1 MVYPVSRASGGGG
14 LKTVRWTIALFI
26 GAMALAIAGLVS
38 SAAAQSEERI
48 REFDVTLTV
57 SVSGSVEVREQIT
70 YDFGSND
77 RHGILRDI
85 PVRFYYDGTHD
96 RLYELDVIKISSDTA
111 PDQYV
116 REDPG
121 GGYTRLRIGDPDQT
135 ITGEHTYDIQY
146 SVQGALNGFT
156 DHDELYWNATG
167 NEWGVPI
174 DHATVTVHLPAAI
187 QDALCFTGP
196 TGSNAPCDS
205 SMIRARS
212 VTLMPSGLRP
222 YEGVSFVASI
232 PNGIVPTPEPIL
244 VERWSLRRAF
254 TLDRRTVGVT
264 ALLSLIVLGGIGR
277 TFWLVGRDRRWAGSV
292 VDARFGTPSG
302 AAERVPL
309 FEGSP
314 FPVEYSPPGNLRA
327 GLIGTF
333 RDEVAHPLDVTATII
348 DLAMRHYLRI
358 EEVTTSGLLRDKT
371 DWRLHRL
378 DPQPRDPLLA
388 YERKLMEALF
398 EDGESVDISALR
410 QKFSSHL
417 HEVQRSLYDEMVAQG
432 WYRRSPRAT
441 RTQWLVFG
449 LLALVLSVGLFI
461 AAVAFTEWAIVP
473 IPLMVGAVAL
483 IGGHHTTPARTG
495 KGSAALRRIRGFE
508 RFISSAELYR
518 SQFAEQS
525 RTFYDYLPYAVVF
538 GLTDQWAKAF
548 EGLADLPQPDWYSGG
563 TGYLA
568 PIVLADNMT
577 RFTQESAGAIA
588 ATPASSGSSGFGGG
602 GFSGG
607 GGGGGGGGS
616 W

>member
-1 MVYPVSRASGGGG
+1 MVYPVWRASGGGG
-14 LKTVRWTIALFI
+14 LKTVRWTLALLV
-26 GAMALAIAGLVS
+26 GAIALAIGGFLS
-38 SAAAQSEERI
+38 SASAQFEERI

-57 SVSGSVEVREQIT
+57 SVDGDLEIREQIT
-70 YDFGSND
+70 YDFGSTE
-77 RHGILRDI
+77 RHGILRDV
-85 PVRFYYDGTHD
+85 PVRFYYDDTFD
-96 RLYELDVIKISSDTA
+96 RVYHLEVLGVASDTA
-111 PDQYV
+111 PDEYV
-116 REDPG
+116 REDAG
-121 GGYTRLRIGDPDQT
+121 GGYTRLRVGDADRT
-135 ITGEHTYDIQY
+135 ITGEHTYTIHY
-146 SVQGALNGFT
+146 RLEGALNGFT

-174 DHATVTVHLPAAI
+174 DHATVTVNLPAAI
-187 QDALCFTGP
+187 QDALCFAGP
-196 TGSNAPCDS
+196 TRSNAPCDS
-205 SMIRARS
+205 SEVRARS
-212 VTLMPSGLRP
+212 VIFLHSGLRP
-222 YEGVSFVASI
+222 YEGVTIVASI
-232 PNGIVPTPEPIL
+232 PSGVVPTPEPIL
-244 VERWSLRRAF
+244 AERWSFTRAF
-254 TLDRRTVGVT
+254 ALNRVTVGLT
-264 ALLSLIVLGGIGR
+264 ALLSLVVVGGIGR

-292 VDARFGTPSG
+292 VDARFGTPNG

-314 FPVEYSPPGNLRA
+314 FPVEYSPPGNLRP
-327 GLIGTF
+327 GLIGTL

-348 DLAMRHYLRI
+348 DLATRHYLRI
-358 EEVTTSGLLRDKT
+358 EEVTTSGMLRNKT
-371 DWRLHRL
+371 DWRLHRM
-378 DPQPRDPLLA
+378 DPQPREPLLA
-388 YERKLMEALF
+388 YERKLMDALF

-417 HEVQRSLYDEMVAQG
+417 HGVQQSLYDEMVAQG

-441 RTQWLVFG
+441 RTQWLVVG
-449 LLALVLSVGLFI
+449 LLALVLSVGLFV

-483 IGGHHTTPARTG
+483 IAGHNTTPARTA
-495 KGSAALRRIRGFE
+495 KGSAALRRVRGFE

-518 SQFAEQS
+518 AQFAEQS

-538 GLTDQWAKAF
+538 GLTDEWAKAF

-568 PIVLADNMT
+568 PLVLADNLT

>member
-1 MVYPVSRASGGGG
+1 MVYPVWQASGGGG
-14 LKTVRWTIALFI
+14 LKTVRWTIALLV
-26 GAMALAIAGLVS
+26 GAIALAIGGFL
-38 SAAAQSEERI
+38 SAASAQSEERI
-48 REFDVTLTV
+48 REFEVTLTV
-57 SVSGSVEVREQIT
+57 SVSGDLEVREQIT
-70 YDFGSND
+70 YDFGSNE

-85 PVRFYYDGTHD
+85 PVRFYFDSTHD
-96 RLYELDVIKISSDTA
+96 RLYRLEVIDVSSETA
-111 PDQYV
+111 PDEYV
-116 REDPG
+116 REDAG
-121 GGYTRLRIGDPDQT
+121 GGYTRLRIGDADRT
-135 ITGEHTYDIQY
+135 ITGEHTYTIRY
-146 SVQGALNGFT
+146 RVQGALNGFT

-167 NEWGVPI
+167 NEWEIPI
-174 DHATVTVHLPAAI
+174 DHATVTVNLPAAI
-187 QDALCFTGP
+187 QDALCFAGP
-196 TGSNAPCDS
+196 MRSNAPCDS
-205 SMIRARS
+205 SEVRARS
-212 VTLMPSGLRP
+212 VTFMHSGLRP
-222 YEGVSFVASI
+222 YEGVTFVASI
-232 PNGIVPTPEPIL
+232 PSGIVPTPEPIL
-244 VERWSLRRAF
+244 AERWSFTRAF
-254 TLDRRTVGVT
+254 ALNRVTVGLT
-264 ALLSLIVLGGIGR
+264 ALLSLVVVGGIAR

-292 VDARFGTPSG
+292 VDARFGTPGG

-314 FPVEYSPPGNLRA
+314 FPVEYSPPGNLRP
-327 GLIGTF
+327 GLIGTL

-348 DLAMRHYLRI
+348 DLATRHYLRI
-358 EEVTTSGLLRDKT
+358 EEVTTSGMLRDKT

-378 DPQPRDPLLA
+378 DPQPREPLLA
-388 YERKLMEALF
+388 YERKLMDALF

-417 HEVQRSLYDEMVAQG
+417 HDVQQSLYDEMVAQG

-441 RTQWLVFG
+441 RTQWLIFG
-449 LLALVLSVGLFI
+449 LLALALSIGLFV
-461 AAVAFTEWAIVP
+461 AAIAFTEWAVVP
-473 IPLMVGAVAL
+473 IPLMVGAIALVA
-483 IGGHHTTPARTG
+483 GHNTTPARTA
-495 KGSAALRRIRGFE
+495 KGSATLRRVRGFE

-518 SQFAEQS
+518 AQFAEQS

-538 GLTDQWAKAF
+538 GLTDEWAKAF

-568 PIVLADNMT
+568 PLVLADNMT